1 MQFKLSA
8 DLQPTV
14 RLPFEPCEAQVLTW
28 LPLAV
33 RYKLDQASLK
43 LPLKA
48 WQRLPREDRERLLAL
63 PAGSAFEAHAVS
75 TGAFHKPSRE
85 RIPSTFVDYVSRKV
99 REKHARTLQA
109 YPEQCARSEPC

>member
-14 RLPFEPCEAQVLTW
+14 RLPFEPCEAQALTW

-109 YPEQCARSEPC
+109 CPEQCARSEPC

>member
-14 RLPFEPCEAQVLTW
+14 RLSFEPCEAQALTW

-63 PAGSAFEAHAVS
+63 PAGSAFEAQAVS
-75 TGAFHKPSRE
+75 AGAFHKPSRE
-85 RIPSTFVDYVSRKV
+85 RITSAFVDYVSHKV
-99 REKHARTLQA
+99 REKHVSTLQA
-109 YPEQCARSEPC
+109 HPEQCARSESC

>member
-1 MQFKLSA
+1 MLFNMSA

-14 RLPFEPCEAQVLTW
+14 HLPFEPGEAQALTW

-33 RYKLDQASLK
+33 RYKLDQVSLK

-48 WQRLPREDRERLLAL
+48 WQSLPRKDRERLLAL

-75 TGAFHKPSRE
+75 AGAFHEPPRE
-85 RIPSTFVDYVSRKV
+85 LVPGAFGDYVSRKF
-99 REKHARTLQA
+99 REKHAGTAQA
-109 YPEQCARSEPC
+109 YPDQCA